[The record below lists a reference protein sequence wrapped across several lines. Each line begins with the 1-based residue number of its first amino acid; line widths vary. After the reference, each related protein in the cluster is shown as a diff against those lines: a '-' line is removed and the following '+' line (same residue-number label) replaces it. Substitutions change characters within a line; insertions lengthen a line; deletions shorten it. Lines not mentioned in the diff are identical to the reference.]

1 MIHDQNDHFCAQIGN
16 LTKCTID
23 KHDYTVTL
31 EKIGN
36 LTKCTIDKHDYTVTL
51 EKTFVG

>member
-16 LTKCTID
+16 LTKYTID
-23 KHDYTVTL
+23 KHDYTITS
-31 EKIGN
+31 
-36 LTKCTIDKHDYTVTL
+36 